1 MRALLL
7 YLTQLRKQYLAL
19 KLKWEHD
26 KAIQRTR
33 SRWEYAIKHPVAP
46 PEKPLE

>member
-1 MRALLL
+1 MRTLLL
-7 YLTQLRKQYLAL
+7 YLTQLRKRYLAL

-33 SRWEYAIKHPVAP
+33 SRWVHSIKHPAAP
-46 PEKPLE
+46 PEKPQE